1 MANENKLV
9 LLVEDNADDERLT
22 LRALRKN
29 NIMNEVVVACDGE
42 DALDYLFARGKHT
55 GRDKSVMPAVIIL
68 DLALPKLRGIEVL
81 REIRAHEDTG
91 LLPVVVLTSSE
102 DERDVEE
109 SIRMGANS
117 FIRKPTD
124 AGEYLEMILQVGMY
138 WLLLNHAPPVA
149 KRC

>member
-1 MANENKLV
+1 
-9 LLVEDNADDERLT
+9 
-22 LRALRKN
+22 
-29 NIMNEVVVACDGE
+29 
-42 DALDYLFARGKHT
+42 
-55 GRDKSVMPAVIIL
+55 MPAVIIL

>member
-22 LRALRKN
+22 LRALNRN

-42 DALDYLFARGKHT
+42 DALDYLFARGKHES
-55 GRDKSVMPAVIIL
+55 RDTSVMPALVIL
-68 DLALPKLRGIEVL
+68 DLALPKLHGIEVL
-81 REIRAHEDTG
+81 REIRANEDTK

-102 DERDVEE
+102 DEKEVEE

-124 AGEYLEMILQVGMY
+124 AAEYSEMILQLGMY